1 MIKYAGIECEK
12 FPVNWKQEE
21 PVGLANQKQEN
32 SDQM

>member
-12 FPVNWKQEE
+12 FPANGKQG
-21 PVGLANQKQEN
+21 PDGLANQKQEN

>member
-12 FPVNWKQEE
+12 FPVNGKQG

-32 SDQM
+32 YGQM